1 MEVRNKGQ
9 LAQRSLY
16 CLQVSAHVQIDALA
30 LKVYPEVP
38 VKVHLKQMHVYKL
51 QITGTAPRQYRHK
64 LRYHSNIVREIV
76 TRAAIALQT

>member
-16 CLQVSAHVQIDALA
+16 CLQVSAHVPIDALA
-30 LKVYPEVP
+30 LEVDDPE